1 MNDFR
6 TLADDADR
14 HANRIYGKFSG
25 IVSSNTDPDRRGRLQ
40 AFVPELLGEVPTG
53 WAKPCTPYAG
63 PTSGFFSLPPVGAG
77 VWIEFEAGDV
87 SRPIWSGGYWGMGET
102 PMAPPSRPADWTTK
116 IWRSELGLSAVLDDT
131 AQTITLTD
139 AVGANSIVMS
149 VATGTITIT
158 GAARIV
164 NAAGT
169 LLQEG
174 SASAAHPGVLGDQ
187 LMSYLS
193 LLVALFNAHVHP
205 GELAGGVLAVTPA
218 LPVPPFPPPSPSLI
232 SKKVMLE

>member
-1 MNDFR
+1 
-6 TLADDADR
+6 
-14 HANRIYGKFSG
+14 
-25 IVSSNTDPDRRGRLQ
+25 
-40 AFVPELLGEVPTG
+40 
-53 WAKPCTPYAG
+53 
-63 PTSGFFSLPPVGAG
+63 
-77 VWIEFEAGDV
+77 
-87 SRPIWSGGYWGMGET
+87 
-102 PMAPPSRPADWTTK
+102 MAPPGKPAEWTTK
-116 IWRSELGLSAVLDDT
+116 VWRSELGLSAVLDDA

-187 LMSYLS
+187 LMTYLGQ
-193 LLVALFNAHVHP
+193 LVALFNAHVHP
-205 GELAGGVLAVTPA
+205 GEMAAGVLPVTPA
-218 LPVPPFPPPSPSLI
+218 PPIPPFPPPSPSLI
-232 SKKVMLE
+232 SRKVMLE